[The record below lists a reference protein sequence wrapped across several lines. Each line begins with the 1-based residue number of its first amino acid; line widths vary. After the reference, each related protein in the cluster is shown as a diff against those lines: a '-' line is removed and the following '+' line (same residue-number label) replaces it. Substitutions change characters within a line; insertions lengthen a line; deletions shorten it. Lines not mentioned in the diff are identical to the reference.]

1 MNIVGIPVKGPPPTT
16 VKNNNSCGDEEE
28 EEEDIDV
35 KILKILK

>member
-16 VKNNNSCGDEEE
+16 VKNNNSCGDDEE

-35 KILKILK
+35 KILKIFK